1 MKNLIKI
8 FLLTFLFFQI
18 FTGKILS
25 QSLVEKVQNKF
36 NSTKD
41 LSADFVQQT
50 NDVINLKGKIKF
62 KQKDKIRIE
71 LKNVLIVSDGKINRS
86 YNKKR
91 NKIIIS
97 SVDEETPS
105 VFSLRKL
112 INEFP
117 QKSNISEKK
126 DSNTFILKIKP
137 KKDSG
142 LNFKAA
148 ELYFNI
154 AYQIKKIIVE
164 GSEYGVLKIIF
175 SNYKENNGFSDSIF
189 KITPSKGTE
198 TIDLR

>member
-1 MKNLIKI
+1 LKNLIKI

-25 QSLVEKVQNKF
+25 QSLLEKVQNKF

-71 LKNVLIVSDGKINRS
+71 LKNVLIVSDGKINWS